1 MRVLLVTA
9 CVACVAAVSLS
20 APVPKAVKAKAPSLD
35 GRWECVELN
44 ANDADVTKGN
54 PWVWDI
60 AGEKL
65 TIHRRENG
73 QLRPNEQNMTTT
85 LVWPDAAKAEEVD
98 YVRDNGTSKTVFKGR
113 FVVDGDKLTVCYTT
127 SGGDRPTELKADK
140 RVHYVRFTR
149 VVEK

>member
-9 CVACVAAVSLS
+9 CVAAVAIA

-60 AGEKL
+60 DGEKL
-65 TIHRRENG
+65 TIHRRDNG
-73 QLRPNEQNMTTT
+73 QLRPNEANMTTR
-85 LVWPDAAKAEEVD
+85 LVCTDPAKPEEID
-98 YVRDNGTSKTVFKGR
+98 YIRDGNNGKSVFKGR
-113 FVVDGDKLTVCYTT
+113 FVIDGDKLTVCYDTN
-127 SGGDRPTELKADK
+127 GGDRPTELKAGI

-149 VVEK
+149 AVEK